1 MTYRIGELASLTGEQ
16 VRTLRFWTYLGLLR
30 AGRTDSGY
38 RVYGPEAQA
47 WVSFIRSG
55 QALGLSLEAIARLL
69 VAADQ
74 EARPCAHVQE
84 ELAHRLGEVRAQ
96 IVALKAVESAIADQ
110 LQAMTVSPC
119 GESGCRYVPG
129 GSASQT

>member
-1 MTYRIGELASLTGEQ
+1 MTYRIGELTSLTGEP
-16 VRTLRFWTYLGLLR
+16 VRTLRFWTDLGLLR

-84 ELAHRLGEVRAQ
+84 ELAHRLGEVQAQ
-96 IVALKAVESAIADQ
+96 IAALKTVEYAILNQ
-110 LQAMTVSPC
+110 LQAITVSPC
-119 GESGCRYVPG
+119 GESGCRYLPSG
-129 GSASQT
+129 TAPRT